1 MEGFL
6 GLSWG
11 GVLELVEQLLYIY
24 FHVDVQYASLVVPV
38 QVDATVDTHVDAL
51 GVVMLDASVYGAK
64 D

>member
-1 MEGFL
+1 M
-6 GLSWG
+6 
-11 GVLELVEQLLYIY
+11 EQLLYIY
-24 FHVDVQYASLVVPV
+24 FHVDVQYVSLVVPV